1 MAYSAWL
8 FRLWY
13 TYIGY
18 AELIVRKPGKLSAAE
33 CLFLLLQACCC
44 HLFGPRSACTAG
56 YAQRKRCIWRVSQA
70 AENVHNTVALRPRCV
85 ITFQWTCA
93 MDLHAAVLMLVAWQT
108 VCSLVREHSATWNL
122 QQNC

>member
-18 AELIVRKPGKLSAAE
+18 AELIVRMPGKLSATE

-44 HLFGPRSACTAG
+44 HLSGPRSACTTG
-56 YAQRKRCIWRVSQA
+56 HAQRKRCIWHVSQA
-70 AENVHNTVALRPRCV
+70 AETVLNTVALHPTCV
-85 ITFQWTCA
+85 IPFRFNVP
-93 MDLHAAVLMLVAWQT
+93 AAVLNSINVCTLVKVYA
-108 VCSLVREHSATWNL
+108 ATCNL
-122 QQNC
+122 SSKNVDNSIS